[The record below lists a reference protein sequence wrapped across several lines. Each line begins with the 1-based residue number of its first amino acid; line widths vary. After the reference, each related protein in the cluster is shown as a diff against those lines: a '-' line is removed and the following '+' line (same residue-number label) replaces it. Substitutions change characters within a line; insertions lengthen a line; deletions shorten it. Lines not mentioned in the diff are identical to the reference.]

1 MNFDLGIY
9 DLTDCSTLGFKDRL
23 LIYKK
28 AGFEEI
34 GLYLDQN
41 YMQKGENYVEIIN
54 YAREMDLKIKQV
66 HIDYK
71 ISNLICDKETDE
83 YFEYLEEKAKECKF
97 FGIPYLVLHA
107 SKGDIPPVVD
117 DMQLKKLTNVTKRY
131 PEVTFCFENVRN
143 NANLEKILNLK
154 QKNIKMCY
162 DLGHAHAY
170 GNERELFEKFKKY
183 IICSH
188 LHNNYG
194 KDDHNTLKD
203 GEIDYMP
210 ILKELTKIKN
220 SSNCLEMF
228 PKRGEPL
235 SKKDFEKF
243 VKSCLDI

>member
-1 MNFDLGIY
+1 MKFDFGIY
-9 DLTDCSTLGFKDRL
+9 DLTDCSTLGFKDRI

-41 YMQKGENYVEIIN
+41 YMQNGENYVDIIN
-54 YAREMDLKIKQV
+54 YAREQGLKIKQV

-83 YFEYLEEKAKECKF
+83 YFEYLEEKAKECKSLK
-97 FGIPYLVLHA
+97 ISYLVLHA
-107 SKGDIPPVVD
+107 SKGDTPPVVD
-117 DMQLKKLTNVTKRY
+117 DLQLKKLINVTKKY

-143 NANLEKILNLK
+143 NTNLEKILNLK
-154 QKNIKMCY
+154 QKNIRMCY

-170 GNERELFEKFKKY
+170 GDENELFEKFKKH